1 MSKPKSFASQV
12 DKTNDA
18 IPAKVILQQ
27 HKLSELEKNAR
38 KRDKKSQF
46 KNIRDKFKAK
56 GFDARVDLAD
66 KESVA
71 TYLNEEF

>member
-1 MSKPKSFASQV
+1 MQK
-12 DKTNDA
+12 D
-18 IPAKVILQQ
+18 
-27 HKLSELEKNAR
+27 AR
-38 KRDKKSQF
+38 KRDKKAQF

-56 GFDARVDLAD
+56 GFDARVNLAD